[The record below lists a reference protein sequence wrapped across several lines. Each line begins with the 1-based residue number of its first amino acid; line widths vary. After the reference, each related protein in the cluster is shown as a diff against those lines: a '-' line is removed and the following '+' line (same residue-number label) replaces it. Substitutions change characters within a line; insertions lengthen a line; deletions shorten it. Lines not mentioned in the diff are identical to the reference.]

1 MDFHEILGVRPS
13 ASERQIQQA
22 FRQAALRYHPDTA
35 LGGGDPHRF
44 RLITEA
50 YGQLRRQP
58 KSSRSTSCGFAES
71 PCQATGTSGFSG
83 DGIPMTLQELIN
95 CIEFSDNRYVRQIA
109 METLATKREEG
120 GVQYLLD
127 RMHDSNPEMQR
138 SIIGALG
145 QSRLQEV
152 GPALMSMMGEPT
164 IEVSAA
170 AIRSLERIDKD
181 NRRVVISKLKKETRN
196 IRERMTAPLRQLRD
210 LVSGAPP
217 AMGQLGEILVRSKK
231 LSSEQLE
238 VSLLLQRRFP
248 LLLGQ
253 VLRHLEY
260 LSIPEIQQAVTS
272 QRNLRY

>member
-1 MDFHEILGVRPS
+1 MNFYEILGVRPN
-13 ASERQIQQA
+13 ASERQIRQA

-58 KSSRSTSCGFAES
+58 KPSRTGSSGFAEPPS
-71 PCQATGTSGFSG
+71 QATGMGGFSG

-95 CIEFSDNRYVRQIA
+95 CIEFSENRYVRQIA
-109 METLATKREEG
+109 METLAAKRKEEG
-120 GVQYLLD
+120 LQYLLD
-127 RMHDSNPEMQR
+127 RMQNSNPEMQQ

-145 QSRLQEV
+145 QSGLQEV
-152 GPALMSMMGEPT
+152 GPALMSMVGEPT
-164 IEVSAA
+164 IEISAA

-181 NRRVVISKLKKETRN
+181 NRQVVISRLKKETRN
-196 IRERMTAPLRQLRD
+196 VRERMVAPLHQLRD

-217 AMGQLGEILVRSKK
+217 VMGQLGEILVRSQK
-231 LSSEQLE
+231 LSAEQLE

-260 LSIPEIQQAVTS
+260 LSIPEIQYAVAM

>member
-1 MDFHEILGVRPS
+1 
-13 ASERQIQQA
+13 
-22 FRQAALRYHPDTA
+22 
-35 LGGGDPHRF
+35 
-44 RLITEA
+44 
-50 YGQLRRQP
+50 
-58 KSSRSTSCGFAES
+58 
-71 PCQATGTSGFSG
+71 
-83 DGIPMTLQELIN
+83 
-95 CIEFSDNRYVRQIA
+95 
-109 METLATKREEG
+109 
-120 GVQYLLD
+120 
-127 RMHDSNPEMQR
+127 MQK

-196 IRERMTAPLRQLRD
+196 IRERMIAPLRQLRD